1 MNEEHA
7 ALCSSPEWAEYLQIE
22 VLSPLLGDIELGP
35 FLIEVGPGPG
45 AATDWLRR
53 RVEKLTV
60 VEAEVPAAEKLVDS
74 FPDVDVR
81 QGDASALEFGEGTF
95 DAAATF
101 TMLHHV
107 PTRELQDKV
116 LAELVRVV
124 RPGGL
129 IVGGDSIASEQLR
142 QFHAG
147 DTYNP
152 IPPGHLLD
160 RLRELGCDRVTV
172 QVTQGMTFVAHKPD
186 PAEVGAD

>member
-7 ALCSSPEWAEYLQIE
+7 ALCSSPEWAEHLQTE
-22 VLSPLLGDIELGP
+22 VLSPLLGDLELGP
-35 FLIEVGPGPG
+35 NLIEVGPGPG

-53 RVEKLTV
+53 RVEMLTA
-60 VEAEVPAAEKLVDS
+60 VEAEAPAVAKLVER

-81 QGDASALEFGEGTF
+81 LGDASALEFGDGTF

-107 PTRELQDKV
+107 PTRERQDKV

-129 IVGGDSIASEQLR
+129 IVGGDSVASEQLR
-142 QFHAG
+142 QFHEG

-152 IPPGHLLD
+152 IAPGYLLD
-160 RLRELGCDRVTV
+160 RLRELGCGRITV
-172 QVTQGMTFVAHKPD
+172 AVDIGMTFLAHKPE
-186 PAEVGAD
+186 AA